1 MDGSIEELDHMTKIL
16 FKLKAKYGVYAV
28 SGNHELYSGYKEWID
43 YFEKGGIKFLENDS
57 TIIRNENDVPLLN
70 LCGVIDIS
78 ASRFHLPAADI
89 AKATANTDRKLPT
102 IFMSHQPKIANQLK
116 EISDLTFCG
125 HTHGGLMPG
134 LKQIVAKVNGGYVSG
149 LYNTGRQRVIVSNGT
164 RIWAGAP
171 LRLHDPSQIIYVTLK
186 Q

>member
-1 MDGSIEELDHMTKIL
+1 
-16 FKLKAKYGVYAV
+16 
-28 SGNHELYSGYKEWID
+28 
-43 YFEKGGIKFLENDS
+43 
-57 TIIRNENDVPLLN
+57 
-70 LCGVIDIS
+70 
-78 ASRFHLPAADI
+78 
-89 AKATANTDRKLPT
+89 
-102 IFMSHQPKIANQLK
+102 MSHQPKIANQLK

-171 LRLHDPSQIIYVTLK
+171 LRLHDPSQIVYVTLK